1 MKNEIKYSNNIKKE
15 TERNIR
21 IPYLSYEENI
31 SNSNTIEKKGNESDE
46 VPIFDLNKIFQLNFS
61 YNFDLLKSLLE
72 TLIRNQQE
80 YQKELIKM
88 KKNSE
93 IKINEM
99 ESNIVDM
106 KITLSNPK
114 YIEELKKEKEKLRI
128 ESEIIKNKII
138 KEKKLEMK
146 ENENNK
152 QMINNLTVSKK

>member
-99 ESNIVDM
+99 ESNIVDI
-106 KITLSNPK
+106 KITLNNPK
-114 YIEELKKEKEKLRI
+114 YIEELKKEKEKLII
-128 ESEIIKNKII
+128 ESEIIKISVLHIYDIII
-138 KEKKLEMK
+138 K
-146 ENENNK
+146 
-152 QMINNLTVSKK
+152 

>member
-31 SNSNTIEKKGNESDE
+31 SNSNTKEKNGNESDE